1 MACGGTGQSNPLHC
15 QVPGRDEDPQSYLE
29 PVAGCPGFSAPD
41 SQGLRKRLRSL
52 RDRAGVPT
60 LLISATSD
68 PVTPPRWGEE
78 AVRHLPNSLHVV
90 APEAHGVDGDCIV
103 GIQQAFLE
111 TASVKG
117 LDTSCVATMK
127 LTTLPPGRTAR
138 RVAAVRR

>member
-52 RDRAGVPT
+52 RDSRPRDRAGVPT

-90 APEAHGVDGDCIV
+90 APGAHGVDGDCIV

-111 TASVKG
+111 TASVEG

-127 LTTLPPGRTAR
+127 LPPFRLAEPQGG
-138 RVAAVRR
+138 